1 MLRFFR
7 STDAIYESVRA
18 TLDAAWGYPNSGT
31 KTTTSLPPALDAP
44 HDLQGRVFLAIA
56 AVFCD
61 YEAVAE
67 MLPELLAAGNVEE
80 ISEAEYGAVANPPLP
95 PLP

>member
-1 MLRFFR
+1 
-7 STDAIYESVRA
+7 
-18 TLDAAWGYPNSGT
+18 
-31 KTTTSLPPALDAP
+31 
-44 HDLQGRVFLAIA
+44 LQGRVFLAIA